1 MLPKMLQ
8 NRRKNRQICSLNGP
22 RGAPGERSWNLPRG
36 TGEKTSILTGFGSP
50 FGSPGASLG
59 DPGGTHFRPW
69 ALPGRLQGAEGA
81 NFKPS
86 WACPI
91 FDIDSG
97 LPKMTKK
104 VQFRRC
110 PNLENC
116 TGASTGVQFPL
127 FHNIHARPRKSPIL
141 GAFLEAF

>member
-8 NRRKNRQICSLNGP
+8 NRHQNRQTCSLNGP

-36 TGEKTSILTGFGSP
+36 TGEKTSIVTGFGSP

-69 ALPGRLQGAEGA
+69 ALPGRSQRAEGA
-81 NFKPS
+81 NFEPS
-86 WACPI
+86 WASSI
-91 FDIDSG
+91 FDNDSG
-97 LPKMTKK
+97 PPKTSKK
-104 VQFRRC
+104 AQCRRR

-116 TGASTGVQFPL
+116 SGASTGVQFSL
-127 FHNIHARPRKSPIL
+127 FHKVHARTRISSIL